1 MCLRFLSGTLT
12 VMSSYQDISTLKKR
26 LGFSRKKVSSI
37 TASLISSLLVIAT
50 TAEPSLSLPRVVRLG
65 PSVVRFDCRRVTPT
79 AAVLNWT
86 IVSPT
91 DRISSYQFSF
101 FARRGT
107 PARVDTGLI
116 RVGGE
121 LFAAGET
128 DAIFF
133 SRPGANVVRLRL
145 GSPNNPSSFISFVN
159 AGRLRFREPVDIT
172 CFIPEPEP

>member
-1 MCLRFLSGTLT
+1 
-12 VMSSYQDISTLKKR
+12 MSSYQYISTLKKR
-26 LGFSRKKVSSI
+26 LESHGKKVSSI
-37 TASLISSLLVIAT
+37 TASLISSFLVISA
-50 TAEPSLSLPRVVRLG
+50 TAEPGLSLPRVVTLG

-79 AAVLNWT
+79 AGVVNWT

-91 DRISSYQFSF
+91 DRISSYELSF

-107 PARVDTGLI
+107 PVRVDTGLI

-133 SRPGANVVRLRL
+133 SRPGANAVRLRL
-145 GSPNNPSSFISFVN
+145 GSTNDPDSYISFVN
-159 AGRLRFREPVDIT
+159 AGRLRFREPIDII